1 MTISVCIPTY
11 NQAAYVEKTVRSVMA
26 QTLLP
31 NEVIVSNDC
40 STDGTKEILDKLAA
54 EFPLLRVIHQP
65 VNLGMSGNTNTCLR
79 EAKTDIIV
87 KLDSDD
93 FLLPDYIKKLYA
105 LLERYPSA
113 GYAHAA
119 VYQVDEKDNIVKERR
134 LFRSTGYQD
143 DAVALKG
150 LLQGYRVAANI
161 LMFRRETLEKVGY
174 ITNMQNFAEDF
185 FLSVNIAGAGYG
197 NVYCDEVLASYRVWD
212 NEDKI
217 RQKRKLAELRGL
229 TTVFND
235 AMIPAFKARNW
246 DIQEVE
252 DAKEKFAVKHAQA
265 LSWRIFSGEE
275 KKAIEE
281 ALIHLSPT
289 EKTKKYIRLYKSP
302 FRTVLN
308 GYSFLYSTTRQTVK
322 NIAVSLLKK
331 GKAKG

>member
-11 NQAAYVEKTVRSVMA
+11 NQAAYVEKAVRSAMS

-31 NEVIVSNDC
+31 DEVIVSNDC
-40 STDGTKEILDKLAA
+40 STDGTKEILDRLAS
-54 EFPLLRVIHQP
+54 EFEILKVIHQP

-79 EAKTDIIV
+79 QSKNDIIV

-93 FLLPDYIKKLYA
+93 YLLPDYIR
-105 LLERYPSA
+105 LLSDLLAQHPSA

-119 VYQVDEKDNIVKERR
+119 VYQVDEKDHIVKERR
-134 LFRSTGYQD
+134 LYRATGFHD

-197 NVYCDEVLASYRVWD
+197 NVYCDKVLAGYRVWD
-212 NEDKI
+212 NEDKV

-246 DIQEVE
+246 DVKEVE

-265 LSWRIFSGEE
+265 LSWSVFSKEE
-275 KKAIEE
+275 KNAIEE
-281 ALIHLSPT
+281 ALINLSPT
-289 EKTKKYIRLYKSP
+289 AKTKRYINLYKSP
-302 FRTVLN
+302 WSVVLN
-308 GYSFLYSTTRQTVK
+308 GYSSIYSFSRQTAK
-322 NIAVSLLKK
+322 KIAVGLFKK
-331 GKAKG
+331 G